1 MIFFD
6 SVEITESARLEDLP
20 WKIDGL
26 QDLNVLVGPNGS
38 GKTTI
43 MGALTEIPKDKFD
56 KRYHTEITYTR
67 HPGMNGKIDFYTLFY
82 KDLVNPKQDFNEY
95 ADSFFGMYDVM
106 NSHKSAGERS
116 SNQIE
121 DIINVKNSIIF
132 IDEMDFESTG
142 IKKLVRLYNDF
153 KKYVNGGI
161 VFIDEMDASL
171 DWNGQA
177 RFARRLKA
185 LSKSNQIFVATH
197 SLIVC
202 AMVNKVYDVKHREW
216 TTYDELKEIYLPK
229 VKL

>member
-132 IDEMDFESTG
+132 IDEMD
-142 IKKLVRLYNDF
+142 
-153 KKYVNGGI
+153 
-161 VFIDEMDASL
+161 ASL